1 MSPLLRSLTYTQ
13 AALGPV
19 IGSML
24 LQCYCALDAFRRG
37 YGSREL
43 FGTLGRH
50 LLIAEELARLGYEA
64 HALNIFES
72 AHTALMHLNEA
83 ERRGRGWTLCDTDYV
98 EICAALAV
106 FSEQL
111 RRASLNDIVRAEAAM
126 LEGLLHSS
134 KTSEQ
139 ILEAAKFACM
149 APRRRTAAT
158 GKQMSRFRGS
168 FFMQ

>member
-1 MSPLLRSLTYTQ
+1 MSSALEELRSSSFTIEFPVTRQLPHRKTTRPAMSPLLRSLTYTQ

-72 AHTALMHLNEA
+72 AHTALMHGGFKAEMQQRVNERKLRLSKRLRA
-83 ERRGRGWTLCDTDYV
+83 YVRRPR
-98 EICAALAV
+98 
-106 FSEQL
+106 
-111 RRASLNDIVRAEAAM
+111 
-126 LEGLLHSS
+126 
-134 KTSEQ
+134 
-139 ILEAAKFACM
+139 M
-149 APRRRTAAT
+149 ANEMH
-158 GKQMSRFRGS
+158 G
-168 FFMQ
+168 

>member
-24 LQCYCALDAFRRG
+24 LQCYCALDAFRCG

-50 LLIAEELARLGYEA
+50 FLIAEELARLGYEA
-64 HALNIFES
+64 HALNNFEL
-72 AHTALMHLNEA
+72 AHTALMHLNEV
-83 ERRGRGWTLCDTDYV
+83 ERRGRGWTLGDTDYV

-139 ILEAAKFACM
+139 ILEAA
-149 APRRRTAAT
+149 
-158 GKQMSRFRGS
+158 
-168 FFMQ
+168 

>member
-1 MSPLLRSLTYTQ
+1 MRLYHQISSGTTTTPPQINSTSDVAAALTYTQ
-13 AALGPV
+13 AALGLV

-24 LQCYCALDAFRRG
+24 LKCYCALDVFRRG

-50 LLIAEELARLGYEA
+50 LLVAEELARLGYEA
-64 HALNIFES
+64 LALNSFEL

-83 ERRGRGWTLCDTDYV
+83 ERRGRGWTLGDTDYV

-106 FSEQL
+106 FSKQL
-111 RRASLNDIVRAEAAM
+111 RRASLNDIVRAEAAK

-139 ILEAAKFACM
+139 ISEAA
-149 APRRRTAAT
+149 
-158 GKQMSRFRGS
+158 
-168 FFMQ
+168 